1 MHTRPRLLAGLAGA
15 AVASLA
21 ASSLVAAPA
30 TTSASAGSP
39 HRTPRPN
46 IVFVLADDL
55 GWSDV
60 STGRTNLGNPNDF
73 NETPTI
79 ERLAQEGAVFDNAYA
94 CINCAPTRAAL
105 LTGQYAP
112 RPTNN
117 IYAVGDL
124 NRGGD
129 DTLLEGPPEGLPD
142 GRVALPDEAV
152 TVAETLQTAGYAT
165 GYVGKFH
172 VTRSADDIT
181 AVHGFDENLGG
192 SQAGN
197 ATAYH
202 AADGQFNNSVS
213 PSLDQFAAD
222 YTVDYVQENI
232 APYSHGVSAD
242 QLDALVGADK
252 HVSDA
257 VGDAAIDFV
266 DRHAEQPFFA
276 FVSEFAVHSPVG
288 NPQAR
293 RDLLKKYQAKI
304 PGSSPVKPSYAALT
318 EGLDQTLARLVDHL
332 ETTPDPRN
340 PGHALADNTLVVF
353 SSDNGGRSDL
363 GAFNGP
369 LKGQKGELD
378 EGGVRVPWI
387 VWSKNRDLV
396 DRGALV
402 HTPINGTDLYP
413 TVASWARARLPRHTV
428 FDGKDLGRA
437 IATGSDRR
445 PQERF
450 AHLPGYLVEAGRD
463 QRPQSSVRD
472 GRWKL
477 VYSYEDATWELYD
490 LVSDLGEQHNLA
502 AERPAVVADLGRQ
515 LIRWLDRTNAPLATL
530 RAGKEPLVLA
540 VDGATYADGRVDWRR
555 RGQVTIAPGDEVP
568 LVLQRRS

>member
-1 MHTRPRLLAGLAGA
+1 MRTRPTLLTGLAGA
-15 AVASLA
+15 AIASLA
-21 ASSLVAAPA
+21 ASAISAPTA
-30 TTSASAGSP
+30 GPASAAHP
-39 HRTPRPN
+39 AHRQPRPN

-73 NETPTI
+73 NETPAI

-105 LTGQYAP
+105 LTGEYAQ

-117 IYAVGDL
+117 IYIVDDL

-129 DTLLEGPPEGLPD
+129 DTLLEGPPQGLPD

-172 VTRSADDIT
+172 VTRSADDIV
-181 AVHGFDENLGG
+181 AEHGFDENWGG

-197 ATAYH
+197 ASAYH
-202 AADGQFNNSVS
+202 ASNGQFNNSIS
-213 PSLDQFAAD
+213 PSLDQFAGD
-222 YTVDYVQENI
+222 YTAEYVRDNI
-232 APYSHGVSAD
+232 APYSHGVSAA
-242 QLDALVGADK
+242 QLDALVGTDK

-266 DRHAEQPFFA
+266 DRHAEEPFFA

-293 RDLLKKYQAKI
+293 RDLLAKYQAKT
-304 PGSSPVKPSYAALT
+304 PGSSPAKPSYAALT
-318 EGLDQTLARLVDHL
+318 EGLDQTIARLVHHL

-340 PGHALADNTLVVF
+340 PGHDLADNTLVVF
-353 SSDNGGRSDL
+353 SSDNGGRADL

-387 VWSKNRDLV
+387 VWSQNRDLV

-413 TVASWARARLPRHTV
+413 TVASWAGARLPRGIP

-437 IATGSDRR
+437 VASGSDHR
-445 PQERF
+445 PKARF
-450 AHLPGYLVEAGRD
+450 AHLPGYLVDTGRD
-463 QRPQSSVRD
+463 QHPQSSVRD

-477 VYSYEDATWELYD
+477 VYSYEDASWELYD

-502 AERPAVVADLGRQ
+502 ARRPRVVADLGKK

-530 RAGKEPLVLA
+530 RAGMAPLVLK
-540 VDGATYADGRVDWRR
+540 VDGATYADGRADWRH
-555 RGQVTIAPGDEVP
+555 RGTITVEPGDEVP
-568 LVLQRRS
+568 LVLQR